1 MESGEKKLIS
11 IIIPVF
17 NVEKYLNR
25 CVESIVKQTYKN
37 LEIILVDDGS
47 PDNSPKLCDEWAR
60 KDSRIKVIHKENGGV
75 SSARN
80 VGIQNALGDY
90 IAFVD
95 SDDWIDEAMCEKVVE
110 HAIKTNADMVFFKFR
125 RVYENGKVFENKEV
139 ALESVKRKDIKVFFT
154 SCTDKNGNYLD
165 VMGSACRILFK
176 KNIAQSCLFSEKLK
190 HGEDLFFV
198 LNCLEKANKVEVL
211 DEVLYNYYYND
222 QSVTTKVCENYFQ
235 NITTLFKHERT
246 YFKEKNLSDYEYFI
260 THAYVSRVV
269 AKMIQQ
275 KHFVK
280 NMKNLCKNDEL
291 LKECLNK
298 NYYKKIQKEEKYW
311 KSRIRNFIIYHKMWW
326 LYKMVVKLK

>member
-1 MESGEKKLIS
+1 MGNNEIKLIS

-17 NVEKYLNR
+17 KVEKYLNR
-25 CVESIVKQTYKN
+25 CIESVVRQTYKN

-47 PDNSPKLCDEWAR
+47 PDNSPKLCDEWAK

-80 VGIQNALGDY
+80 VGLKNVLGDY

-95 SDDWIDEAMCEKVVE
+95 SDDWIEETMCEKLIE
-110 HAIKTNADMVFFKFR
+110 HATKTDADMTFFKFR

-139 ALESVKRKDIKVFFT
+139 ALERVKCKDIKVFFT
-154 SCTDKNGNYLD
+154 SVTDKHGNYLD

-176 KNIAQSCLFSEKLK
+176 KDIATAHKFSEKLK

-198 LNCLEKANKVEVL
+198 LNCLEKANKVEIL

-235 NITTLFKHERT
+235 NIINLCKHEKN
-246 YFKEKNLSDYEYFI
+246 YLKEKNLSEYEFFI
-260 THAYVSRVV
+260 NHAYVCRVV
-269 AKMIQQ
+269 SKMAQQ
-275 KHFVK
+275 KYFVK
-280 NMKNLCKNDEL
+280 NMKNLCKNDDL
-291 LKECLNK
+291 LKESLNK
-298 NYYKKIQKEEKYW
+298 NVYKKIRKEEKYW
-311 KSRIRNFIIYHKMWW
+311 KSKIRNFIIYHKMWW
-326 LYKMVVKLK
+326 LYKIVAKSK